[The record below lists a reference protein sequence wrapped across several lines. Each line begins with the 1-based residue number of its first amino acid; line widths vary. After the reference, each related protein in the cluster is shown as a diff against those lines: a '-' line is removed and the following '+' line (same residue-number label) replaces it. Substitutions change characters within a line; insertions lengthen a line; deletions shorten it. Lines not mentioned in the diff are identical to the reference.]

1 MSIALR
7 FLTKPLQAW
16 RAAGQEREVLLT
28 LLNKPGDHLLR
39 DAGMTREDA
48 ANIVCLYRLRR
59 VLLSRNHPIEHRSN
73 LALWLQSER
82 DILS

>member
-1 MSIALR
+1 MSIVR
-7 FLTKPLQAW
+7 FLTKFLQAW
-16 RAAGQEREVLLT
+16 RTAGQEREVLLT

-48 ANIVCLYRLRR
+48 TNIVCLYRSKLL
-59 VLLSRNHPIEHRSN
+59 LLSQSHPIEHPSN

-82 DILS
+82 DIV